1 MSLSSLFETVS
12 TGILFQQEL
21 NDIFVVYAINN
32 LHPNLD
38 EIAQRVLKCQSS
50 LLMEN
55 VQTSTD
61 TLEHGFLI
69 HQWSLEHFRELLL
82 PAASLLLCLID
93 KNQQKLAGYQMLTS
107 ISTILH
113 YLDPNIGVFELRSD
127 MVTHEEW
134 SKFIYATNV
143 RYLEQTGVAAE
154 YQRQGIATYLTF
166 VAKKLSLSGLC
177 TFVLDWPHS
186 NLPSYR
192 FKLKNGFRCIGLW
205 QGDTGSKLGKI
216 RSKLFIWHPS
226 YSDS

>member
-1 MSLSSLFETVS
+1 MSLSVLFENVS
-12 TGILFQQEL
+12 IGILFQQEF
-21 NDIFVVYAINN
+21 NDIFIVYAINN

-55 VQTSTD
+55 VQTSKD

-82 PAASLLLCLID
+82 PATSLLLCLID

-107 ISTILH
+107 INTVLH
-113 YLDPNIGVFELRSD
+113 YLDPNIGVFELRSE
-127 MVTHEEW
+127 MITHEEW
-134 SKFIYATNV
+134 SKFISATDV

-166 VAKKLSLSGLC
+166 VAKKVCLSGLC
-177 TFVLDWPHS
+177 TFVLDWPYS
-186 NLPSYR
+186 NLPSYH
-192 FKLKNGFRCIGLW
+192 FKLKNGFRCIGRW
-205 QGDTGSKLGKI
+205 QGDTGSKLGQI
-216 RSKLFIWHPS
+216 RSQLFIWHPS
-226 YSDS
+226 YAAS